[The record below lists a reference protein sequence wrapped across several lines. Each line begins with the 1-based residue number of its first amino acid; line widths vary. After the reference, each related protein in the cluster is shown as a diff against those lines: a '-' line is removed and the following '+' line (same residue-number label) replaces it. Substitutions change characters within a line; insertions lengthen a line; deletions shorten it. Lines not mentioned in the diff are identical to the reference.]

1 MSGKINWDAHNRQE
15 KLWRWFRDHGNY
27 EWLEKLP
34 RPNETE
40 IDRWAKRQVRISAS
54 NVRKV
59 FEEKARKANSPE
71 GKISINLE
79 IIETAIA
86 DEDFQIAKNA
96 GQEVFNFVLSQQL
109 ISIEN
114 ALREQI
120 AQTISLLFVLCEN
133 HSQVTDQSGMNPDPT
148 AMS

>member
-15 KLWRWFRDHGNY
+15 KLWRWIRDHGNY
-27 EWLEKLP
+27 AWLEQLP

-40 IDRWAKRQVRISAS
+40 IDQWAKRQVRISAS

-59 FEEKARKANSPE
+59 FEEKTRKANSPE

-86 DEDFQIAKNA
+86 DEDFQKAKNA

-120 AQTISLLFVLCEN
+120 SQTISLLFVLCE
-133 HSQVTDQSGMNPDPT
+133 DQSQELGNSSANP
-148 AMS
+148 

>member
-1 MSGKINWDAHNRQE
+1 MNWDAHNRQE
-15 KLWRWFRDHGNY
+15 KLWHWIRDHGNY
-27 EWLEKLP
+27 AWLEQLP

-40 IDRWAKRQVRISAS
+40 IDLWARRQVRISAS

-59 FEEKARKANSPE
+59 FEEKTRKANCPE

-86 DEDFQIAKNA
+86 DEDFQKAKNA

-120 AQTISLLFVLCEN
+120 SQTISLLFVLCDYRGQE
-133 HSQVTDQSGMNPDPT
+133 TDQSDTNPERVVKR
-148 AMS
+148 

>member
-1 MSGKINWDAHNRQE
+1 MNWDARNRQE
-15 KLWRWFRDHGNY
+15 KLWRWIRDHGNY
-27 EWLEKLP
+27 AWLEQLP

-40 IDRWAKRQVRISAS
+40 IDQWARRQVRMSAS

-86 DEDFQIAKNA
+86 DEDFQKANNA

-114 ALREQI
+114 SLREQI
-120 AQTISLLFVLCEN
+120 SQTISLLFVLCEN
-133 HSQVTDQSGMNPDPT
+133 HSQVTDHSDKDPGP
-148 AMS
+148 MVKS

>member
-1 MSGKINWDAHNRQE
+1 MNWDANIRQE
-15 KLWRWFRDHGNY
+15 KLWRWIRDHGNY
-27 EWLEKLP
+27 SWLEQLP

-40 IDRWAKRQVRISAS
+40 IDQWARRQVRMSAS

-86 DEDFQIAKNA
+86 DEDFQKAKNS

-114 ALREQI
+114 TLREQI
-120 AQTISLLFVLCEN
+120 SQTISLLFVLCEDE
-133 HSQVTDQSGMNPDPT
+133 DQYGEGDT
-148 AMS
+148 K

>member
-1 MSGKINWDAHNRQE
+1 MNWDAHNRQE
-15 KLWRWFRDHGNY
+15 KLWRWIRDHGNY
-27 EWLEKLP
+27 AWLEQLP

-40 IDRWAKRQVRISAS
+40 IDQWARRQVRISAS

-59 FEEKARKANSPE
+59 FEEKARRANSSE

-86 DEDFQIAKNA
+86 DEDFQTAKNA

-114 ALREQI
+114 RLREQI
-120 AQTISLLFVLCEN
+120 SQTISLLFVLCE
-133 HSQVTDQSGMNPDPT
+133 SQSRETDQS
-148 AMS
+148 

>member
-86 DEDFQIAKNA
+86 EEDFQIAKNA

-114 ALREQI
+114 SLREQI
-120 AQTISLLFVLCEN
+120 SQTISLLFVLCEE
-133 HSQVTDQSGMNPDPT
+133 QE
-148 AMS
+148 

>member
-1 MSGKINWDAHNRQE
+1 MNWDAPNRQE
-15 KLWRWFRDHGNY
+15 KLWRWKRDHGNY
-27 EWLEKLP
+27 AWLEQLP
-34 RPNETE
+34 RPSETE
-40 IDRWAKRQVRISAS
+40 IDQWARRQVRLSAS

-71 GKISINLE
+71 GKISTHLK

-86 DEDFQIAKNA
+86 EEDFQIAKNA

-114 ALREQI
+114 SLREQI
-120 AQTISLLFVLCEN
+120 SQTVSLLFVLCEE
-133 HSQVTDQSGMNPDPT
+133 QE
-148 AMS
+148 

>member
-1 MSGKINWDAHNRQE
+1 MNWDAHNRQE
-15 KLWRWFRDHGNY
+15 KLWRWIRDHGNY
-27 EWLEKLP
+27 AWLEQLP
-34 RPNETE
+34 RPNEAE
-40 IDRWAKRQVRISAS
+40 IDDWAKRQVRISAS

-109 ISIEN
+109 ISVEN
-114 ALREQI
+114 SLREQI
-120 AQTISLLFVLCEN
+120 AQTISLLFLLCED
-133 HSQVTDQSGMNPDPT
+133 HGHETDRLGTDPDQEVK
-148 AMS
+148 SNE

>member
-1 MSGKINWDAHNRQE
+1 MSRNMNWDAHNRQE
-15 KLWRWFRDHGNY
+15 KLWRWIRDHGNY
-27 EWLEKLP
+27 SWLEQLP

-40 IDRWAKRQVRISAS
+40 IDQWARRQVRISAS

-71 GKISINLE
+71 GKISIHLE
-79 IIETAIA
+79 IIETSIS
-86 DEDFQIAKNA
+86 DEDFQTAKKA

-114 ALREQI
+114 RLREQI
-120 AQTISLLFVLCEN
+120 SQTISLLFVLCE
-133 HSQVTDQSGMNPDPT
+133 SQSRETDQS
-148 AMS
+148 

>member
-54 NVRKV
+54 NVRKAI
-59 FEEKARKANSPE
+59 EEKVKKENSSE
-71 GKISINLE
+71 IKILTNLK
-79 IIETAIA
+79 IIEIA
-86 DEDFQIAKNA
+86 LGKEDFPTAKNA
-96 GQEVFNFVLSQQL
+96 GEEVFNYVLSQQL
-109 ISIEN
+109 ILIEN
-114 ALREQI
+114 SLREQI
-120 AQTISLLFVLCEN
+120 AQTISLLLIYCEN
-133 HSQVTDQSGMNPDPT
+133 DVQEHADLDTNPRPGV
-148 AMS
+148 

>member
-27 EWLEKLP
+27 QWLEKLP

-40 IDRWAKRQVRISAS
+40 IDLWAKRQVRISAS

-59 FEEKARKANSPE
+59 FEEKTRKANSPE
-71 GKISINLE
+71 GKISIHLE
-79 IIETAIA
+79 IIETALA
-86 DEDFQIAKNA
+86 DEDFLTAKNT

-120 AQTISLLFVLCEN
+120 SQTISLLFVLCEN
-133 HSQVTDQSGMNPDPT
+133 RPREAGEKDVNF
-148 AMS
+148 